1 MITSILLLAHSLVKV
16 PFLSK
21 VGVNKLVRDA
31 KLHYAIC
38 HHKVVTAIKGGRK
51 DPIET
56 QYQRLVNAM
65 GPQQLQ
71 QAEFDR
77 LNRGVLV
84 NCILKRKE
92 RQEQPVLLDHVF
104 LEERA
109 YVKNKLDEWM
119 KDAKAHCDRLKNKE
133 ASQRAGTG
141 VECSCCFDHYAI
153 GDMVACRDKGHLFC
167 CECLK
172 AFAENQ
178 IYGSGNL
185 GIDTRTKEPAHELK
199 CFHGDGCSSG
209 FDGACLKKALP
220 PTTIRQLDS
229 IQFQIR
235 YVTHVVARVHA
246 HNVSLRFCA

>member
-1 MITSILLLAHSLVKV
+1 VK
-16 PFLSK
+16 
-21 VGVNKLVRDA
+21 KLVCDA
-31 KLHYAIC
+31 KFHYAIC
-38 HHKVVTAIKGGRK
+38 HDKVVAAIKGGSK